1 VAVFCGFILHENIKI
16 DAKKISANVRIFY
29 KKQTLFKD

>member
-16 DAKKISANVRIFY
+16 DAKKFCANVSIFY
-29 KKQTLFKD
+29 KKQTLFTD